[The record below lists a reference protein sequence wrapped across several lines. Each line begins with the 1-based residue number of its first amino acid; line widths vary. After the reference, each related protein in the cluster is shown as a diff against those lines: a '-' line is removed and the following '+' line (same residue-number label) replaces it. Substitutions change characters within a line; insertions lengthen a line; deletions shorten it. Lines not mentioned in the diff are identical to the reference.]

1 MKIDAHLQ
9 CGTEDFG
16 VQRSGKSIRE
26 RDERKGLSS
35 QTMTEVDSL
44 LEFVGG
50 HGRGARESET
60 WLMKPCGEASYTG
73 FERCMA

>member
-9 CGTEDFG
+9 CGTESFG
-16 VQRSGKSIRE
+16 VQRSGKSIDE
-26 RDERKGLSS
+26 RDERKGAQRS

-60 WLMKPCGEASYTG
+60 LLMEPCGEASYTG
-73 FERCMA
+73 F